1 MHTISVIIIINFVV
15 KFNPMKFLL
24 TTITAMA
31 ILGTSCTS
39 TFNATEREIIRQGE
53 EIMRLTTIDDEA
65 DSLILRQ
72 ISKPLSRRDVA
83 SEEFS
88 TLCRRMLSTVRN
100 PENEGVGIAAPQV
113 GILRR
118 LVAVQR
124 FDKEGEPF
132 EFYINPKIVEYGED
146 WELGGEGCL
155 SVPDF
160 RGDVWR
166 AQSIKIS
173 YRDAQ
178 YRLHREIVEGFT
190 AVIFQHEIDHL
201 DGILYID
208 RLDDDIVEQPTEE
221 VAEETTEQ

>member
-1 MHTISVIIIINFVV
+1 MRVLFATIV
-15 KFNPMKFLL
+15 
-24 TTITAMA
+24 TMA

-39 TFNATEREIIRQGE
+39 TFNAAEREIIDQGE
-53 EIMRLTTIDDEA
+53 EIMRLTTIDNEA
-65 DSLILRQ
+65 DSLTLRQ

-83 SEEFS
+83 SEEFL
-88 TLCRRMLSTVRN
+88 TLCRRMLATVRN

-155 SVPDF
+155 SVPYF
-160 RGDVWR
+160 RGDVLR
-166 AQSIKIS
+166 AKSIKIS
-173 YRDAQ
+173 YRDVQ
-178 YRLHREIVEGFT
+178 YRLHREIIEGFT

-208 RLDDDIVEQPTEE
+208 RLDEDIFEEPIEE

>member
-1 MHTISVIIIINFVV
+1 
-15 KFNPMKFLL
+15 MKFLF
-24 TTITAMA
+24 TTIIAMA
-31 ILGTSCTS
+31 IMGTSCT
-39 TFNATEREIIRQGE
+39 TAFTAAERATIGSGD
-53 EIMRLTTIDDEA
+53 EIMRLTTIDNEA

-88 TLCRRMLSTVRN
+88 TLCRRMLATVRN

-124 FDKEGEPF
+124 FDKEGGPF
-132 EFYINPKIVEYGED
+132 EFYINPKIVEYED
-146 WELGGEGCL
+146 DWILGGEGCL

-160 RGDVWR
+160 RGDVLR

-178 YRLHREIVEGFT
+178 YRLHREKVEGFT

-208 RLDDDIVEQPTEE
+208 HLDEDIFDADIPDEFIEE
-221 VAEETTEQ
+221 VEEETTAQ

>member
-1 MHTISVIIIINFVV
+1 
-15 KFNPMKFLL
+15 MKFLIS
-24 TTITAMA
+24 TIIAMA
-31 ILGTSCTS
+31 LLGTGCTA
-39 TFNATEREIIRQGE
+39 TFTAAEREIIGSGD
-53 EIMRLTTIDDEA
+53 EIMRLTTIDNEA
-65 DSLILRQ
+65 DSLLLRQ
-72 ISKPLSRRDVA
+72 VSKPLSRQEVA

-88 TLCRRMLSTVRN
+88 TLCRRMLSTVKN

-124 FDKEGEPF
+124 FDKEEEPF
-132 EFYINPKIVEYGED
+132 EFYINPKIVEYGDD

-173 YRDAQ
+173 YRDTQ
-178 YRLHREIVEGFT
+178 YRLHREVVEGFT

-208 RLDDDIVEQPTEE
+208 HFDDEEPDEIIEVADKIVEKAAENTTEE
-221 VAEETTEQ
+221 VAAETTAR

>member
-1 MHTISVIIIINFVV
+1 
-15 KFNPMKFLL
+15 
-24 TTITAMA
+24 MA
-31 ILGTSCTS
+31 IMGTSCTAAF
-39 TFNATEREIIRQGE
+39 TAAERAKIGVGD
-53 EIMRLTTIDDEA
+53 EIMPLTTIDNEA
-65 DSLILRQ
+65 DSLLLRQ
-72 ISKPLSRRDVA
+72 VSKPLSRREVA
-83 SEEFS
+83 SEEFA
-88 TLCRRMLSTVRN
+88 TLCRRMLSTVTN

-132 EFYINPKIVEYGED
+132 EFYINPKIVEYGDD

-160 RGDVWR
+160 RGDVLR
-166 AQSIKIS
+166 AQSITIL
-173 YRDAQ
+173 YRDTQ
-178 YRLHREIVEGFT
+178 YKLHREVIEGFT

-208 RLDDDIVEQPTEE
+208 HLDEDIFDPANEE
-221 VAEETTEQ
+221 AEEEMTIQ

>member
-1 MHTISVIIIINFVV
+1 MAIMGISCTAAFTAAERAKIGTGDEIM
-15 KFNPMKFLL
+15 PL
-24 TTITAMA
+24 TTI
-31 ILGTSCTS
+31 G
-39 TFNATEREIIRQGE
+39 N
-53 EIMRLTTIDDEA
+53 EA
-65 DSLILRQ
+65 DSLLLRQ
-72 ISKPLSRRDVA
+72 VSKPLSRREVA
-83 SEEFS
+83 SEEFA
-88 TLCRRMLSTVRN
+88 TLCRRMLSTVTN

-132 EFYINPKIVEYGED
+132 EFYINPKIVEYGDD

-160 RGDVWR
+160 RGDVLR
-166 AQSIKIS
+166 AQSITIS
-173 YRDAQ
+173 YRDTQ
-178 YRLHREIVEGFT
+178 YKLHREVIEGFT

-208 RLDDDIVEQPTEE
+208 HLDEDIFEPANEE
-221 VAEETTEQ
+221 AEEEMTIQ

>member
-1 MHTISVIIIINFVV
+1 
-15 KFNPMKFLL
+15 MKFIF
-24 TTITAMA
+24 TTILAMA
-31 ILGTSCTS
+31 IIGTSCTA
-39 TFNATEREIIRQGE
+39 TFTAAERETIGSGD
-53 EIMRLTTIDDEA
+53 EIMHLTTIDNEA
-65 DSLILRQ
+65 DSLFLRQ
-72 ISKPLSRRDVA
+72 VSKSLSRRDVA

-118 LVAVQR
+118 VVAVQR

-173 YRDAQ
+173 YRDTQ

-208 RLDDDIVEQPTEE
+208 HLDDEDFGEITEE
-221 VAEETTEQ
+221 VAEETTAQ

>member
-1 MHTISVIIIINFVV
+1 
-15 KFNPMKFLL
+15 
-24 TTITAMA
+24 MA
-31 ILGTSCTS
+31 IMGTSCTAAF
-39 TFNATEREIIRQGE
+39 TAAERAKIGTGD
-53 EIMRLTTIDDEA
+53 EIMPLTTIDNEA
-65 DSLILRQ
+65 DSLLLRQ
-72 ISKPLSRRDVA
+72 VSKPLSRREVA
-83 SEEFS
+83 SEEFA
-88 TLCRRMLSTVRN
+88 TLCRRMLSTVTN

-132 EFYINPKIVEYGED
+132 EFYINPKVVEYGDD

-160 RGDVWR
+160 RGDVLR
-166 AQSIKIS
+166 AQSITIL
-173 YRDAQ
+173 YRDTQ
-178 YRLHREIVEGFT
+178 YKLHREVIEGFT

-208 RLDDDIVEQPTEE
+208 HLDEDIFDPANEE
-221 VAEETTEQ
+221 AEEEMTIQ